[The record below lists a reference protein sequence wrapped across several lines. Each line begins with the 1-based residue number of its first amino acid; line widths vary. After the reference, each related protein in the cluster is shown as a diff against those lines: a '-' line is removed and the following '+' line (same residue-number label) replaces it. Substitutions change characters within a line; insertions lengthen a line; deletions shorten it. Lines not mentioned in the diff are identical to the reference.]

1 MLLLIFL
8 GICLIMDKIINLMVT
23 ASIRVFK
30 LLSSVTNLGF
40 ARGVISTPTRMPLR
54 HYVIL
59 NTVCLP
65 YILCVLE
72 YG

>member
-1 MLLLIFL
+1 MIFL
-8 GICLIMDKIINLMVT
+8 GICLIMDKIINLKAT

-40 ARGVISTPTRMPLR
+40 ARGVISTPTGMPLR
-54 HYVIL
+54 HYVML
-59 NTVCLP
+59 NSVGLP
-65 YILCVLE
+65 YILCLLE